1 LIDLPALMDELANR
15 QVDSVM
21 VEGGARI
28 ITSFVKL
35 KLVDLFVITVSPKL
49 VGGLPVIDAESF
61 KAAPFLQL
69 KEVHYQQL
77 GQDLVIW
84 ARPAWNDL

>member
-1 LIDLPALMDELANR
+1 
-15 QVDSVM
+15 
-21 VEGGARI
+21 
-28 ITSFVKL
+28 
-35 KLVDLFVITVSPKL
+35 
-49 VGGLPVIDAESF
+49 VIDAESF